1 MKVSL
6 KSHLSFML
14 KSLKRAI
21 QEGDGI
27 SDMQKKERIISAVL
41 FILIVIITVAFMM
54 IVLNI

>member
-1 MKVSL
+1 MKVSI
-6 KSHLSFML
+6 KSHLLSIS
-14 KSLKRAI
+14 KSVKRAI

-27 SDMQKKERIISAVL
+27 SDKQKKERIISAVL

>member
-1 MKVSL
+1 MS
-6 KSHLSFML
+6 

-21 QEGDGI
+21 REGDGI
-27 SDMQKKERIISAVL
+27 SDMQKKEKVISVVL